1 MITYNLETLF
11 NLNDT
16 SIISDWI
23 HKVISNEGL
32 ETGEINFI
40 FCDDDYLLKLNVA
53 FLDHNTLTDIISF
66 DYTMGNLISGDV
78 YISIPR
84 VMENASIFNTSF
96 QNELHR
102 VIIHGILHYCGY
114 KDKSEDEKLI
124 MRSKEDEYLNVLI
137 N

>member
-1 MITYNLETLF
+1 MITYNFETLF

-23 HKVISNEGL
+23 HKAISYEGF
-32 ETGEINFI
+32 ESGEINFI

-53 FLDHNTLTDIISF
+53 FLDHDTLTDIISF

-78 YISIPR
+78 YISVPR

-114 KDKSEDEKLI
+114 KDKSEDEKRI
-124 MRSKEDEYLNVLI
+124 MRSKEDKYLNILI
-137 N
+137 I

>member
-1 MITYNLETLF
+1 MITYNFETLF

-23 HKVISNEGL
+23 HKVISNEGF

-53 FLDHNTLTDIISF
+53 FLDHDTLTDIISF

-78 YISIPR
+78 YISVPR
-84 VMENASIFNTSF
+84 VMENSSIFNTSF

-124 MRSKEDEYLNVLI
+124 MRNKEDEYLNVLI
-137 N
+137 V

>member
-1 MITYNLETLF
+1 MIIYNFETLF

-16 SIISDWI
+16 STISDWI
-23 HKVISNEGL
+23 HKVISNEGF

-40 FCDDDYLLKLNVA
+40 FCDDDYLLNLNLA
-53 FLDHNTLTDIISF
+53 FLDHDTLTDIISF

-137 N
+137 I

>member
-1 MITYNLETLF
+1 MITYNFETLF

-53 FLDHNTLTDIISF
+53 FLDHDTLTDIISF

-96 QNELHR
+96 QNELYR

>member
-53 FLDHNTLTDIISF
+53 FLDHDTLTDIISF

>member
-1 MITYNLETLF
+1 MITYNFETLF
-11 NLNDT
+11 NLNDSST
-16 SIISDWI
+16 ISDWI
-23 HKVISNEGL
+23 HKVISIEGF

-40 FCDDDYLLKLNVA
+40 FCDDDYLLNLNVA
-53 FLDHNTLTDIISF
+53 FLDHDTLTDIISF

-124 MRSKEDEYLNVLI
+124 MRGKEDEYLNVLI
-137 N
+137 I

>member
-1 MITYNLETLF
+1 MITYNFETLF

-53 FLDHNTLTDIISF
+53 FLDHDTLTDIISF

-84 VMENASIFNTSF
+84 VMDNASIFNTSF

-137 N
+137 I

>member
-1 MITYNLETLF
+1 MITYNFETLF

-53 FLDHNTLTDIISF
+53 FLDHDTLTDIISF

-124 MRSKEDEYLNVLI
+124 MRSKEDEYLSVLI
-137 N
+137 I

>member
-84 VMENASIFNTSF
+84 VMDNASIFNTSF

-137 N
+137 I

>member
-1 MITYNLETLF
+1 MLDSKY
-11 NLNDT
+11 
-16 SIISDWI
+16 S
-23 HKVISNEGL
+23 SNR
-32 ETGEINFI
+32 
-40 FCDDDYLLKLNVA
+40 
-53 FLDHNTLTDIISF
+53 
-66 DYTMGNLISGDV
+66 SGDV

-96 QNELHR
+96 QNELYR

>member
-1 MITYNLETLF
+1 MITYNFETLF

>member
-53 FLDHNTLTDIISF
+53 FLDHDTLTDIISF

-96 QNELHR
+96 QNELYR

>member
-1 MITYNLETLF
+1 MITYNFETLF

-16 SIISDWI
+16 STISDWI
-23 HKVISNEGL
+23 HKVISIEGF

-40 FCDDDYLLKLNVA
+40 FCDDDYLLNLNVA
-53 FLDHNTLTDIISF
+53 FLDHDTLTDIISF

-124 MRSKEDEYLNVLI
+124 MRGKEDEYLNVLI
-137 N
+137 I

>member
-1 MITYNLETLF
+1 MIIYNFETLF
-11 NLNDT
+11 NLNNT
-16 SIISDWI
+16 STISDWI
-23 HKVISNEGL
+23 HKVISNEGF

-40 FCDDDYLLKLNVA
+40 FCDDDYLLNLNLA
-53 FLDHNTLTDIISF
+53 FLDHDTLTDIISF

-137 N
+137 I